1 MEGIGE
7 DGVTIRMCVRSG
19 RLTLYVSY
27 LPTPSEALH
36 DNQATIATTDKL
48 AIDCITIFKETRGE
62 SENSPTDALGKRKRR
77 QVSQNSTAIYFA
89 IMGEISNTEFSIN
102 SETGNVTIGKGVVEI

>member
-1 MEGIGE
+1 MEGIGD

-19 RLTLYVSY
+19 SLTLYVSY

-48 AIDCITIFKETRGE
+48 AIDCTTIFMETSGE
-62 SENSPTDALGKRKRR
+62 SDNSPTSGKRKRR
-77 QVSQNSTAIYFA
+77 QASQDSTTIYFA
-89 IMGEISNTEFSIN
+89 IVGEVSNTEFSIN
-102 SETGNVTIGKGVVEI
+102 SETGNVTIGEGFVK